1 MTPPDPSPSDQPP
14 LPDDAEAPGELDG
27 PEAGSTV
34 PALKSTSGESVGA
47 AVGSFM
53 SGLEQQIF
61 QRRPPAVELV
71 RQAQPVRAVSGDG
84 LEITISVPDASPA
97 DPDRKR

>member
-1 MTPPDPSPSDQPP
+1 MTSPDPSPSDPVP
-14 LPDDAEAPGELDG
+14 SPDPADDADELEET
-27 PEAGSTV
+27 EAGSTT
-34 PALKSTSGESVGA
+34 PALKSRSGESVGA

-71 RQAQPVRAVSGDG
+71 RQAQPTRALSGDG
-84 LEITISVPDASPA
+84 LEITISVPEAGTS